1 MIMSIAACLRSSS
14 KDLQTFGRLT
24 AMFRLILAMRASSI
38 SLMVYPFLSS
48 SFFSCIVLHGLV
60 SRTRLWVFQLVEHW
74 GVEELEIPM
83 PILNSRNQPHDR
95 ASSWKTPVTFWY
107 FLMWGL
113 PRIELEWTS
122 SLCLFRTVLTGLK
135 FVSWDLWT
143 VANQP
148 LGGSLWTDFL
158 YLTLQVSSSIICS
171 DLYSGRLKLR
181 NGKTKI
187 PVGTTG
193 VRMSGPTTQ
202 RNSMHA
208 TSHKS
213 HKCLTVSNQS
223 TQALGVIKKSNLGR
237 ERWQR
242 RRNCRACDFRQKQG
256 QSTQSFWQALL
267 RDWPHESGRWPC
279 PTFRTHCIAAA
290 EGLQLNYSRILRCR
304 FCFGL

>member
-38 SLMVYPFLSS
+38 SLVVYPFLSS

-158 YLTLQVSSSIICS
+158 YLTLQVSSSMYPPFGQSCWLLHCYTLLLVCS
-171 DLYSGRLKLR
+171 DFFFGDASHLHFVSLTFELRSWSCCVVCHLCPVGVGRLCTLIKCFLILPKLLLQQLVLLLELVQITTATR
-181 NGKTKI
+181 TSTSTSVPKTM
-187 PVGTTG
+187 P
-193 VRMSGPTTQ
+193 
-202 RNSMHA
+202 
-208 TSHKS
+208 
-213 HKCLTVSNQS
+213 
-223 TQALGVIKKSNLGR
+223 
-237 ERWQR
+237 
-242 RRNCRACDFRQKQG
+242 KQ
-256 QSTQSFWQALL
+256 QQ
-267 RDWPHESGRWPC
+267 
-279 PTFRTHCIAAA
+279 HC
-290 EGLQLNYSRILRCR
+290 Y
-304 FCFGL
+304 